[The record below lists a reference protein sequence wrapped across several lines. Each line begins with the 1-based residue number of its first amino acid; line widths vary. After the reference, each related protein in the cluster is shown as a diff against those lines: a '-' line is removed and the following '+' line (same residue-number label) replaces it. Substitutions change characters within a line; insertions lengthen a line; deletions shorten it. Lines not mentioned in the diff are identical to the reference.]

1 MCKIKNS
8 NQNNIYLW
16 MIIWYKFKGNT
27 ILIFD
32 INIWINSKALKIS
45 VHNIY
50 INSKASKY
58 LHLLVTLRIIK
69 TCKNH
74 YNLVLLYQLF
84 VSFSFSGTNFICTK
98 IYKQIYGHG
107 FNTALVEIVLPDGY
121 TYFLNDQRKDHLKPN
136 P

>member
-1 MCKIKNS
+1 MCKINNS

-16 MIIWYKFKGNT
+16 MINWYKFKGNKV
-27 ILIFD
+27 LIFD

-84 VSFSFSGTNFICTK
+84 VSSSFSGTNFICTK

-107 FNTALVEIVLPDGY
+107 LNTALVDMVLPDGD
-121 TYFLNDQRKDHLKPN
+121 TNFLKNHVKTN